1 MRGPRIFALAALIAI
16 PMAGTTSASA
26 APAGASV
33 GKAGAAIG
41 APGLFEL
48 RPLAPRS
55 AAVPGRIVAGALA
68 LFLWAFAMIG
78 AWRQTRES

>member
-1 MRGPRIFALAALIAI
+1 LTFVAPGVHRFFGEKPYVAAATLALFFLAL
-16 PMAGTTSASA
+16 
-26 APAGASV
+26 
-33 GKAGAAIG
+33 GAAIG

-55 AAVPGRIVAGALA
+55 AAVPGRLVAAAVAL
-68 LFLWAFAMIG
+68 LLWVLAMAG